1 MARRLTTSA
10 ARKDF
15 ADIVNRAFYG
25 HEVTVVTKHGKDL
38 AAVVPIDHIRIEE
51 IPASKKRPQ
60 RAK

>member
-38 AAVVPIDHIRIEE
+38 AAVVPIDHIHLEE
-51 IPASKKRPQ
+51 MPASKKRPQ

>member
-1 MARRLTTSA
+1 M
-10 ARKDF
+10 
-15 ADIVNRAFYG
+15 NRAFYG